1 MEFAPSAKELS
12 HFPFLKK
19 AQDHIKLRFSLLET
33 LLKEP
38 KGEVL
43 VNRAINRIKEAITP
57 KKHFDP
63 KVVDVPDEEIAS
75 YALARII
82 VSCVNDKQL
91 IDRLTRYEAE
101 RAYHFL
107 VNEEEWNQNY
117 SSGDERYSQ
126 LWIAIADEL
135 GIRITQNRMAVADY
149 VELVAPL
156 HDDRYRLVN
165 RHIERGFVSVNPD
178 ERYELLRE
186 RIRVLLR
193 RDLPHRVP
201 QHICEFLAPNAA
213 QIKKVYQEQMLRQF
227 GTVEEEAFPPCMQ
240 ALVLAL
246 SAGTNITHAGRFS
259 LTAFLHNIGMDT
271 TTIAQLYARSP
282 DFDIEKTMYQVEHI
296 TGRGGTGTD
305 YTTPS
310 CAAMLTTG
318 LCVKKAP
325 LCEKV
330 SHPLSYYKVKK
341 ADLKKKVVPGGK
353 GPGQTDPDKKEP
365 EKGLPVKK
373 EPDN

>member
-19 AQDHIKLRFSLLET
+19 AQDHIKVRFSLLDA

-38 KGEVL
+38 KGEAL
-43 VNRAINRIKEAITP
+43 VSRAIIRIKEAITP
-57 KKHFDP
+57 KKVFTP
-63 KVVDVPDEEIAS
+63 EVTGSPDDEIAS

-91 IDRLTRYEAE
+91 IDRLTRNEAE
-101 RAYHFL
+101 RAYYFL
-107 VNEEEWNQNY
+107 VNEVEWNQNY
-117 SSGDERYSQ
+117 FSEDGRYSR

-135 GIRITQNRMAVADY
+135 GIRITDDRMPVADY

-156 HDDRYRLVN
+156 HDDRYRLIN
-165 RHIERGFVSVNPD
+165 RHVERGFVDIRTD

-201 QHICEFLAPNAA
+201 QHICEFLAPMAA

-227 GTVEEEAFPPCMQ
+227 GTVEEHAFPPCMQ
-240 ALVLAL
+240 ALIAAL
-246 SAGTNITHAGRFS
+246 SSGANLTHAGRFS

-271 TTIAQLYARSP
+271 PAIAQLYARAP
-282 DFDIEKTMYQVEHI
+282 DFDLDKTMYQVEHI
-296 TGRGGTGTD
+296 TGRGGTGTE
-305 YTTPS
+305 YSTPA

-318 LCVKKAP
+318 LCGKRDS

-341 ADLKKKVVPGGK
+341 SDPKKDQVPK
-353 GPGQTDPDKKEP
+353 RTEP
-365 EKGLPVKK
+365 EKK
-373 EPDN
+373 EKSPEAA